1 MRFLKRALN
10 HIEDKV
16 DISVYFKN
24 EAEEKDVL
32 AIKDSV
38 VN

>member
-1 MRFLKRALN
+1 MESALN

-24 EAEEKDVL
+24 NAEEKDVL

-38 VN
+38 AN